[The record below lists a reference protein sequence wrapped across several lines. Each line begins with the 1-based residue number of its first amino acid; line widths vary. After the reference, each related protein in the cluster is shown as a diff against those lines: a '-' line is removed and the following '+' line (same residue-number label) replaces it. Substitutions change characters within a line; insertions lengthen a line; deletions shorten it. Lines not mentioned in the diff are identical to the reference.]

1 MASIEILGT
10 GRIDERESAFP
21 QAVQL
26 PDGDILCSFNVG
38 GGAHATGG
46 SDWARSTDGGE
57 TWEVEGTLLPRKEG
71 STNALKLSLSA
82 DGRTVYAYGSRHFT
96 RATKV
101 FGDSENE
108 PVFLRSS
115 DGGRTWSGPRSIP
128 MNGHRKLEISHGILP
143 LRSGRLLAPAATLD
157 SQGHV
162 GQAGPGRRFRR
173 RRGDV
178 AAPCRRVRGPG
189 GERLGYLEQKLA
201 QTDEGLLIATCWTVT
216 LGDVVDEEDSFVI
229 SRDDGL
235 TWSAPRSTG
244 IRGQTMTPIPLGGNR
259 LLVLYNRRYGDQG
272 IVMNLVTF
280 SPDGWEIHY
289 EGLMYD
295 PGTRQDRPAGLA
307 TGSGGVRRLPVRVP
321 HRHPPPGRRLPGHA
335 LVPGR
340 GPVRRAL
347 DPPEDRLVGRPRNG
361 TLSGRRTW

>member
-26 PDGDILCSFNVG
+26 PGGDILCSFNVG
-38 GGAHATGG
+38 GGAHVTGG

-82 DGRTVYAYGSRHFT
+82 DGRTVYAYGSRHFA

-128 MNGHRKLEISHGILP
+128 MKGHGTLEISHGILP

-157 SQGHV
+157 SPDTLGKQV
-162 GQAGPGRRFRR
+162 L
-173 RRGDV
+173 
-178 AAPCRRVRGPG
+178 AAVSDDG
-189 GERLGYLEQKLA
+189 GETWPRHAVVFEDPNERLGYLEQKLA
-201 QTDEGLLIATCWTVT
+201 QVDDGLLIATCWTVT
-216 LGDVVDEEDSFVI
+216 LGDVVDQEDSYVI

-244 IRGQTMTPIPLGGNR
+244 IRGQTMTPVPLGGNR

-280 SPDGWEIHY
+280 TPEGWEIHY

-295 PGTRQDRPAGLA
+295 PGNPAGSARPVWLPA
-307 TGSGGVRRLPVRVP
+307 WRSSAASSSGS
-321 HRHPPPGRRLPGHA
+321 PPPSDSRAATSWPRTGPGKGA
-335 LVPGR
+335 GSVCA
-340 GPVRRAL
+340 GPA
-347 DPPEDRLVGRPRNG
+347 
-361 TLSGRRTW
+361 

>member
-108 PVFLRSS
+108 PVFLRSL
-115 DGGRTWSGPRSIP
+115 DGGRTWSPPRSVP
-128 MNGHRKLEISHGILP
+128 MQGHRKLEISHGILP

-157 SQGHV
+157 SKDTLGKQV
-162 GQAGPGRRFRR
+162 L
-173 RRGDV
+173 
-178 AAPCRRVRGPG
+178 AAVSDDG
-189 GERLGYLEQKLA
+189 GETWPRHAIVFEDPEAKLGYLEQKLA

-216 LGDVVDEEDSFVI
+216 LGEVVDEEDSFVI

-235 TWSAPRSTG
+235 TWSVPRSTG
-244 IRGQTMTPIPLGGNR
+244 IRGQTMTPIPLGGDR

-280 SPDGWEIHY
+280 TSRRMG
-289 EGLMYD
+289 D
-295 PGTRQDRPAGLA
+295 PLRGTDVRSRNPAGSA
-307 TGSGGVRRLPVRVP
+307 GWSGHGGGGVRRLPVRVP